1 MKIYNTQPE
10 WHCNTLVKQPIRLRA
25 HDVADNVDDRDVQG
39 LTATQLGSSA
49 IKASVER
56 AGIEADQ
63 VEE

>member
-1 MKIYNTQPE
+1 MMLLIMLKIG
-10 WHCNTLVKQPIRLRA
+10 
-25 HDVADNVDDRDVQG
+25 DVQG

-56 AGIEADQ
+56 AGVEPDQ

>member
-1 MKIYNTQPE
+1 MAQ
-10 WHCNTLVKQPIRLRA
+10 WHCNTLVKQPIRLQS

-56 AGIEADQ
+56 AGVEPDQ

>member
-1 MKIYNTQPE
+1 MEGCLKVLKRWSEHHKELELIT
-10 WHCNTLVKQPIRLRA
+10 
-25 HDVADNVDDRDVQG
+25 HDVADAVDDRDVQG
-39 LTATQLGSSA
+39 VTATQLGSSA